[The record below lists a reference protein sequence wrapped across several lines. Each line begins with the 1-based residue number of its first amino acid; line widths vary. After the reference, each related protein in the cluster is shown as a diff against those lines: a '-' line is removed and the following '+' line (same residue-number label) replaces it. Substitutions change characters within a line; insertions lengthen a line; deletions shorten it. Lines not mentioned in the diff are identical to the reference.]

1 MSIDETMNTAS
12 CKRAIPGVVF
22 WLIWGAALIPL
33 LVASIAFLSG
43 WRPVSQINSGHLYE
57 SGLRI
62 EEVDALQ
69 QVDLVPGK
77 WQLILLVNAQCD
89 QQCEI
94 WNKLLPNVHV
104 SLGRERQRVSY
115 QQFETEEVSNGLV
128 VVDPMGFMVIK
139 YGLEQSPQSVLKDL
153 KRLLKV
159 SKVG

>member
-1 MSIDETMNTAS
+1 MSIGETINIPPS
-12 CKRAIPGVVF
+12 KRGMPGVVF

-43 WRPVSQINSGHLYE
+43 WRPVDQINSGHLYD

-62 EEVDALQ
+62 EEVSALQ
-69 QVDLVPGK
+69 EADLVSGK

-89 QQCEI
+89 QQCET
-94 WNKLLPNVHV
+94 WKKLLPNVHL

-128 VVDPMGFMVIK
+128 VVDPLGFMVIK